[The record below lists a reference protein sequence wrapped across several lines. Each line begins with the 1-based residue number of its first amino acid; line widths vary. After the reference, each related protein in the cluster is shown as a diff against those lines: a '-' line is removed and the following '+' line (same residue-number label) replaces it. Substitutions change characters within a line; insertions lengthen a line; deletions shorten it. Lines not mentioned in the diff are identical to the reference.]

1 MNKKRAQQIFNA
13 LNKASKQALQK
24 KKFSFSYKSDFLE
37 YKSYLSS
44 FSSEQ
49 YQLFDDLHAE
59 LAVQDS
65 VHNLFAG
72 EIVNQT
78 ENRPALHH
86 RYRCSDPTP
95 DFNFKKICAPLLKQI
110 KKTNFKILL
119 LLVLE
124 DLMKVPSFFKNSY

>member
-1 MNKKRAQQIFNA
+1 MNKKKAQRIFNA

-37 YKSYLSS
+37 YKSYLSN
-44 FSSEQ
+44 FSTDQ
-49 YQLFDDLHAE
+49 YQLFDALFDE
-59 LAVQDS
+59 LEIQDS
-65 VHNLFAG
+65 IRSLLNGA
-72 EIVNQT
+72 IINQT

-110 KKTNFKILL
+110 KKDKYF
-119 LLVLE
+119 
-124 DLMKVPSFFKNSY
+124 SKNSY